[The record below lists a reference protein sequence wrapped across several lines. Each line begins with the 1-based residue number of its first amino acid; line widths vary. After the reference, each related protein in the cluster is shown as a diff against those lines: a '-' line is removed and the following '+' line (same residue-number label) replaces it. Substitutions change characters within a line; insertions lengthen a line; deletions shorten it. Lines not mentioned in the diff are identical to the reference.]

1 MYHLLSKPLT
11 YVVLMF
17 TVSLGLLGILLGV
30 LYTPTNIPN
39 LDDILYNEQLDNTLN
54 NTIVKLTNF
63 SPARISIVRYQLTN
77 HTNVIT
83 KSIAVQLV
91 STGSSTSRLIQN
103 RVISGNGDDEMLSSY
118 ITNNCTY
125 ILLPNIAST
134 AKILKNRG
142 ISLVGCPIFVRD
154 TFIGSLAPVFNKE
167 LSPEEIL
174 EIERILRA
182 TIASFT
188 HNEITTQ

>member
-188 HNEITTQ
+188 HHEITTQ